1 MNMGAEQQA
10 TVKGGGGGSRFA
22 AACGLLRQY
31 QYMMGQGRGAAAMKI
46 MGLFPQR
53 PGMFNDTL
61 HQRYAPGHGSSFIHM
76 LAKRERGC
84 EPFCCSSFAA
94 IGRPWRPRERSRS

>member
-31 QYMMGQGRGAAAMKI
+31 QYMMGQGRGAAAMKT
-46 MGLFPQR
+46 MGLNLMPGADGVEAAAVTPEERIKTTIELLLFPQR
-53 PGMFNDTL
+53 PGTFNDTS
-61 HQRYAPGHGSSFIHM
+61 H
-76 LAKRERGC
+76 
-84 EPFCCSSFAA
+84 
-94 IGRPWRPRERSRS
+94 